1 MKYELRG
8 QQIEFYRTI
17 CGCSRRYR
25 GMILPLYVIVLVL
38 LMVVVGC
45 EGNGEKSLITGQEA
59 GNRGE
64 QKEVSMPIDAAQLVS
79 LVNMNGVTVD
89 LIEVGPWYNRMP
101 GPAQGGGDD
110 EQKVEDD
117 GRNRHLVAAMVL
129 RNANDSAVQVTLEQ
143 AFISFDAG
151 ELGDAVTPGRLSV
164 TDDTG
169 MPSGRLGVTLAAS
182 EPKQIV
188 RLRGYGLYGKG
199 HENETL
205 YLTLLLRVGDQY
217 IRVRRG
223 GKVVV
228 AM

>member
-1 MKYELRG
+1 MKNGYRYGYEHLSTYYSVSYG
-8 QQIEFYRTI
+8 
-17 CGCSRRYR
+17 GSR
-25 GMILPLYVIVLVL
+25 GMVIYPLLLIIGLLVVIL
-38 LMVVVGC
+38 GC
-45 EGNGEKSLITGQEA
+45 HGNEQESSITDQKG
-59 GNRGE
+59 GNHVD
-64 QKEVSMPIDAAQLVS
+64 QKEIRMPIDASQLVS
-79 LVNMNGVTVD
+79 LVNKNGVTVD

-101 GPAQGGGDD
+101 GPAQGGVEDD
-110 EQKVEDD
+110 QKVEDD

-151 ELGDAVTPGRLSV
+151 ELGDAVKPGGLSV

-169 MPSGRLGVTLAAS
+169 MPTGRLEVTLPAS

-217 IRVRRG
+217 IKVRRG